1 MKLQYSSRAQ
11 KDLTKLPR
19 IKVRAILKKIE
30 LLPTSLFLGKK
41 LGGKFKEFYSL
52 KVWPYRVIY
61 QINKW
66 QKIIFIVTVEH
77 RQGVY
82 K

>member
-11 KDLTKLPR
+11 KDLKKLPK
-19 IKVRAILKKIE
+19 IKIKAILKKIE
-30 LLPTSLFLGKK
+30 LLPISPFLGKK
-41 LGGKFKEFYSL
+41 LGGKFSGCHSL
-52 KVWPYRVIY
+52 RVWPYRVIY
-61 QINKW
+61 QVNKW
-66 QKIIFIVTVEH
+66 PRVILIVTVEH